1 LVSVGVDVLW
11 NLLDASSSLLKGA
24 PLADSRAKLVAK
36 WRENNAVYRLGS
48 ERALW
53 VLKDL
58 LLRLLEAG
66 YRSRDKEL
74 RNAVL
79 VLLSFVSR
87 SVEALPSQPWISM
100 SPALKLRP
108 CLCYVR
114 LQEPAR
120 APALPEHR
128 ADRPAAGLC
137 HRGRD
142 GAGGAWAQG
151 G

>member
-1 LVSVGVDVLW
+1 MSVGVDVLW

-87 SVEALPSQPWISM
+87 SVRKRCRHSHGSL
-100 SPALKLRP
+100 
-108 CLCYVR
+108 
-114 LQEPAR
+114 
-120 APALPEHR
+120 
-128 ADRPAAGLC
+128 
-137 HRGRD
+137 
-142 GAGGAWAQG
+142 
-151 G
+151 

>member
-1 LVSVGVDVLW
+1 MQTARMWSRLTLRLLDLVHTQAPLVSVGVDVLW

-87 SVEALPSQPWISM
+87 SV
-100 SPALKLRP
+100 
-108 CLCYVR
+108 
-114 LQEPAR
+114 
-120 APALPEHR
+120 
-128 ADRPAAGLC
+128 
-137 HRGRD
+137 
-142 GAGGAWAQG
+142 
-151 G
+151 